1 MKKIHLI
8 YAACLL
14 VGMGACAASVQKQV
28 KDNFDVWKEYNTG
41 AILFEDKAP
50 ETLGSDIYHRII
62 PDAESYIKEQA
73 RTVLATLYNSPED
86 SIPAVHKIHYTLEDI
101 NGISAKGGGN
111 GDVTI
116 FYSTRHIEKSFAA
129 NDTAKLFFE
138 TRGVLL
144 HELTHA
150 YQLEPQGIGSYGT
163 NRVFWAFIE
172 GMADAVRVAN
182 GGFDGP
188 NARPKGGNYMDG
200 YRTAGYFFVSGPLIG
215 LFMKTEAVVAYG
227 SQFLRCMCVAQPF
240 LCLDFLAVGVFQA
253 CGLGQYALLFAVL
266 RKIVL
271 EIPALYLLNRL
282 FPLYGLPFAQPV
294 TECILCVAAVLVLF
308 RMFKKMEQK
317 RSS

>member
-28 KDNFDVWKEYNTG
+28 KDNSDVWKEYNTG
-41 AILFEDKAP
+41 AVLFEDKAP

-172 GMADAVRVAN
+172 EFREWEHLVTCRN
-182 GGFDGP
+182 
-188 NARPKGGNYMDG
+188 
-200 YRTAGYFFVSGPLIG
+200 LI
-215 LFMKTEAVVAYG
+215 
-227 SQFLRCMCVAQPF
+227 
-240 LCLDFLAVGVFQA
+240 
-253 CGLGQYALLFAVL
+253 
-266 RKIVL
+266 L
-271 EIPALYLLNRL
+271 EKKNLYLTWTTYNKWLWKYFQKNL
-282 FPLYGLPFAQPV
+282 KKAKIFYISIVVIP
-294 TECILCVAAVLVLF
+294 VAAVLNACGMIV
-308 RMFKKMEQK
+308 KVHG
-317 RSS
+317 

>member
-28 KDNFDVWKEYNTG
+28 KDNSDVWKEYNTG
-41 AILFEDKAP
+41 AVLFEDKAP

-144 HELTHA
+144 HEFDARVSAGAAGNRLLWN
-150 YQLEPQGIGSYGT
+150 QSCVLGIYRG
-163 NRVFWAFIE
+163 
-172 GMADAVRVAN
+172 N
-182 GGFDGP
+182 G
-188 NARPKGGNYMDG
+188 
-200 YRTAGYFFVSGPLIG
+200 
-215 LFMKTEAVVAYG
+215 
-227 SQFLRCMCVAQPF
+227 RCC
-240 LCLDFLAVGVFQA
+240 A
-253 CGLGQYALLFAVL
+253 CGK
-266 RKIVL
+266 RW
-271 EIPALYLLNRL
+271 
-282 FPLYGLPFAQPV
+282 
-294 TECILCVAAVLVLF
+294 F
-308 RMFKKMEQK
+308 RW
-317 RSS
+317 S

>member
-28 KDNFDVWKEYNTG
+28 KDNSDVWKEYNTG
-41 AILFEDKAP
+41 AVLFEDKAP

-182 GGFDGP
+182 GGLTVRMP
-188 NARPKGGNYMDG
+188 VRK
-200 YRTAGYFFVSGPLIG
+200 AGTIWTV
-215 LFMKTEAVVAYG
+215 
-227 SQFLRCMCVAQPF
+227 
-240 LCLDFLAVGVFQA
+240 
-253 CGLGQYALLFAVL
+253 
-266 RKIVL
+266 IV
-271 EIPALYLLNRL
+271 
-282 FPLYGLPFAQPV
+282 QPV
-294 TECILCVAAVLVLF
+294 ISLSGCVITKILNSCVSSIAVRWRWCLGRSMVLSNIF
-308 RMFKKMEQK
+308 
-317 RSS
+317 

>member
-62 PDAESYIKEQA
+62 PEAESYIKEQA

-116 FYSTRHIEKSFAA
+116 FYSTRHIEKW
-129 NDTAKLFFE
+129 NRREL
-138 TRGVLL
+138 VLM
-144 HELTHA
+144 
-150 YQLEPQGIGSYGT
+150 EPI
-163 NRVFWAFIE
+163 VC
-172 GMADAVRVAN
+172 
-182 GGFDGP
+182 
-188 NARPKGGNYMDG
+188 
-200 YRTAGYFFVSGPLIG
+200 SGHLSREWQM
-215 LFMKTEAVVAYG
+215 L
-227 SQFLRCMCVAQPF
+227 
-240 LCLDFLAVGVFQA
+240 
-253 CGLGQYALLFAVL
+253 CGLPMEDLTDRMPV
-266 RKIVL
+266 RKV
-271 EIPALYLLNRL
+271 EIIWTDTVRRVISSCGYVTTKILNSCVSLTGVHWRL
-282 FPLYGLPFAQPV
+282 SLGRLM
-294 TECILCVAAVLVLF
+294 ELSS
-308 RMFKKMEQK
+308 MF
-317 RSS
+317 

>member
-86 SIPAVHKIHYTLEDI
+86 SIPAVHKIHYTLENI

-116 FYSTRHIEKSFAA
+116 FYSTRHIEKSLQRMIRQSCFS
-129 NDTAKLFFE
+129 K
-138 TRGVLL
+138 R
-144 HELTHA
+144 
-150 YQLEPQGIGSYGT
+150 
-163 NRVFWAFIE
+163 
-172 GMADAVRVAN
+172 
-182 GGFDGP
+182 
-188 NARPKGGNYMDG
+188 
-200 YRTAGYFFVSGPLIG
+200 AGYC
-215 LFMKTEAVVAYG
+215 
-227 SQFLRCMCVAQPF
+227 CM
-240 LCLDFLAVGVFQA
+240 
-253 CGLGQYALLFAVL
+253 
-266 RKIVL
+266 
-271 EIPALYLLNRL
+271 N
-282 FPLYGLPFAQPV
+282 
-294 TECILCVAAVLVLF
+294 
-308 RMFKKMEQK
+308 
-317 RSS
+317 

>member
-28 KDNFDVWKEYNTG
+28 KDNSDVWKEYNTG
-41 AILFEDKAP
+41 AVLFEDKAP

-182 GGFDGP
+182 GGFVEIIWTDTV
-188 NARPKGGNYMDG
+188 RRVISSCG
-200 YRTAGYFFVSGPLIG
+200 YVTTKILNSCVSL
-215 LFMKTEAVVAYG
+215 T
-227 SQFLRCMCVAQPF
+227 
-240 LCLDFLAVGVFQA
+240 GVHWRLS
-253 CGLGQYALLFAVL
+253 LG
-266 RKIVL
+266 
-271 EIPALYLLNRL
+271 RL
-282 FPLYGLPFAQPV
+282 MELSS
-294 TECILCVAAVLVLF
+294 
-308 RMFKKMEQK
+308 MF
-317 RSS
+317 